1 MRLVVLGGAGAGGN
15 TGQGCSGY
23 LLQHGQTRVILDL
36 GPGTLQHLRRHA
48 DFRDLDGLV
57 ISHLHVDHT
66 LDLVALRYALAFNPI
81 APKRPLPLWM
91 PPNGKAFLQRV
102 GEAFADP
109 GQDQSFFSE
118 VFQINEYDPAEPL
131 NVGSLSLRFSPTVHY
146 IPCWAIRVSANDQSG
161 DLGYTADTGPAAEL
175 DGFFSDV
182 AVLVA
187 ESNLIDPSD
196 EPFSCRGHLTGSEAA
211 ALASRARARR
221 LLLTHWWEERDMDL
235 CCRRARKI
243 FRGPVELARPGLTV
257 EL

>member
-15 TGQGCSGY
+15 TDQGCAGY
-23 LLQHGQTRVILDL
+23 FLHQGQTRVVLDL
-36 GPGTLQHLRRHA
+36 GPGTLQQLRRHA

-81 APKRPLPLWM
+81 APKRPLPIWM
-91 PPNGKAFLQRV
+91 PPNGAAFLHRV

-109 GQDQSFFSE
+109 GQGQSFFCD
-118 VFQINEYDPAEPL
+118 VFQINEYDPAETL
-131 NVGSLSLRFSPTVHY
+131 IVGDLSLSFAPTVHY

-187 ESNLIDPSD
+187 ESNWVDPSD
-196 EPFSCRGHLTGSEAA
+196 EPFHERGHHTGSEAA
-211 ALASRARARR
+211 QLASRSGASR
-221 LLLTHWWEERDMDL
+221 LVLTHWWEERDMDL
-235 CCRRARKI
+235 CCRRARRI
-243 FRGPVELARPGLTV
+243 FRGPIDLARPGLSV
-257 EL
+257 ET